1 MEKLINKVKIIVIML
16 IAILTI
22 FATNVKAEDA
32 KGTDANPYTISE
44 VLNGNNQFV
53 GNVVSV
59 TTADLTTGSNNLY
72 CVQHN
77 VPFSGGNYTISKFKK
92 EKEL

>member
-32 KGTDANPYTISE
+32 KGTDANPYTIYE

-59 TTADLTTGSNNLY
+59 TTADLTTEVIIYIVYNIMYLFQVEIIQYLNS
-72 CVQHN
+72 
-77 VPFSGGNYTISKFKK
+77 
-92 EKEL
+92 